1 MMAYTYHK
9 AHQITKKYEIVFY
22 RFTVCSFKA
31 HKRCVEEAALEASM
45 VYRKPYDFGPEL
57 LISTAVV
64 KVSRE
69 SGEVKAVD
77 NTTTLPSTSSAVTT
91 VDGVTDQL
99 STSTVV
105 SAVNDTTASLPD
117 TDEITM
123 NDIKTSCYDAVE
135 EMKQTTASPAPD
147 VTDSMGQLDSNVETE
162 EINRFG
168 SKHQWLK
175 FFRIWSRRF
184 IFCFFIFMC

>member
-1 MMAYTYHK
+1 MIAYTYQK
-9 AHQITKKYEIVFY
+9 AHKITKYEIVFY

-57 LISTAVV
+57 LISSAVV
-64 KVSRE
+64 RVSRE
-69 SGEVKAVD
+69 SGAVKAVD
-77 NTTTLPSTSSAVTT
+77 NTTTLPSTSSAVTE

-99 STSTVV
+99 STSAVV
-105 SAVNDTTASLPD
+105 SAVNDTTESLPD
-117 TDEITM
+117 TDEMTM
-123 NDIKTSCYDAVE
+123 NDIKSSTCYDVVDE
-135 EMKQTTASPAPD
+135 TKQTTAPD
-147 VTDSMGQLDSNVETE
+147 VVDSMGQLDSDVETE

-168 SKHQWLK
+168 SKDQWFN
-175 FFRIWSRRF
+175 FFKIWSRRF